1 MKAFLLTTLHV
12 IRDGVVARTLAIGLP
27 PSAASDSRKGP
38 EGAVAVLVILIGR
51 VAVRLHRHCPPSTI
65 SPSLHFS
72 RRCRWIA
79 PVKPST
85 TLERHHRSISGRL
98 VGI

>member
-51 VAVRLHRHCPPSTI
+51 VAVRLHRHC
-65 SPSLHFS
+65 
-72 RRCRWIA
+72 
-79 PVKPST
+79 
-85 TLERHHRSISGRL
+85 HHRPFRQGYSFRGVVAGSRQSNQVPRSSGIIAASVVAL
-98 VGI
+98 